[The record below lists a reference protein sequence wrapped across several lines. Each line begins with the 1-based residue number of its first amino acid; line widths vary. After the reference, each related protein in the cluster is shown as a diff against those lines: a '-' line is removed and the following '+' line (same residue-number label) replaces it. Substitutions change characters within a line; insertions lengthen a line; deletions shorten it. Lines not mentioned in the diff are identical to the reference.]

1 MYISRT
7 VFQNP
12 ILSERMLQKFITR
25 IIVKQH
31 VESRPFAVTV
41 RFQFWGRGQEGD
53 FHERNHNKK
62 ERKKIVMYE

>member
-31 VESRPFAVTV
+31 VESWPFAVTV
-41 RFQFWGRGQEGD
+41 RFQFWGRGQ
-53 FHERNHNKK
+53 K
-62 ERKKIVMYE
+62 EISMSVIITRKKGKK